1 MSNKN
6 YTRVFIYLMEK
17 YPISKKP
24 GQKASL
30 SYQQQWRK
38 NSNSVLSVQ
47 IERKKKKLIIYHN
60 QIGKT
65 QAYY

>member
-1 MSNKN
+1 
-6 YTRVFIYLMEK
+6 MEK

-30 SYQQQWRK
+30 SYYYQQQWRK

-47 IERKKKKLIIYHN
+47 IERKKKTYHIPQTN
-60 QIGKT
+60 RENTSILLVN
-65 QAYY
+65 